1 MPFCCRKS
9 PATSTIPVI
18 LALNKFKLTNLFN
31 SDKMTI
37 YCQKEFDMQAV
48 FYSQARNNLREI
60 INKVCDDF
68 DEYII
73 TTKDDKSAVILSYD
87 EYSAMKETMYLLSS
101 KNNRDRLNEAVD
113 QIENLKFVKKDIDI

>member
-1 MPFCCRKS
+1 
-9 PATSTIPVI
+9 
-18 LALNKFKLTNLFN
+18 
-31 SDKMTI
+31 
-37 YCQKEFDMQAV
+37 MQAV

-73 TTKDDKSAVILSYD
+73 TTKDDKAAVLMSYD

-113 QIENLKFVKKDIDI
+113 QIEELKFVKKEIEV

>member
-1 MPFCCRKS
+1 
-9 PATSTIPVI
+9 
-18 LALNKFKLTNLFN
+18 
-31 SDKMTI
+31 MTI
-37 YCQKEFDMQAV
+37 YCQKGDFMQAV

-87 EYSAMKETMYLLSS
+87 EYSSMKETMYLLSS
-101 KNNRDRLNEAVD
+101 KNNRDRLNDAVD
-113 QIENLKFVKKDIDI
+113 QIESMQYTKRDIEI

>member
-1 MPFCCRKS
+1 MR
-9 PATSTIPVI
+9 
-18 LALNKFKLTNLFN
+18 
-31 SDKMTI
+31 
-37 YCQKEFDMQAV
+37 AV
-48 FYSQARNNLREI
+48 FYSQARNNLRDL

-73 TTKDDKSAVILSYD
+73 TTKDDKSAVLISYD

-113 QIENLKFVKKDIDI
+113 QIENSKFVKKEIDI